1 MMSNAEIFVESN
13 SAPRDEHSRN
23 YKCIS
28 TANALKALE
37 IQKQEDLGISSES
50 QDISVSHLLSV
61 IDIAYSSMQNMLCI
75 CQTSVECENCPM
87 HAGGRCSY
95 KQTIETLKQTLKQ
108 TLNREHNATG
118 TDSHM
123 D

>member
-1 MMSNAEIFVESN
+1 MLNAEIFVESN

-37 IQKQEDLGISSES
+37 IQKQDDL
-50 QDISVSHLLSV
+50 DIKSYSTQFLDLLELCNEQ
-61 IDIAYSSMQNMLCI
+61 MTNMLSI

-87 HAGGRCSY
+87 HNGRRCSF
-95 KQTIETLKQTLKQ
+95 KQVLEEVKQ
-108 TLNREHNATG
+108 TLNK
-118 TDSHM
+118 
-123 D
+123 

>member
-1 MMSNAEIFVESN
+1 MMTKAQIFVESN

-37 IQKQEDLGISSES
+37 IQKQDDL
-50 QDISVSHLLSV
+50 DIKSDSTQFLDLLELCNEQ
-61 IDIAYSSMQNMLCI
+61 MTNMLSI

-87 HAGGRCSY
+87 HNGGRCSF
-95 KQTIETLKQTLKQ
+95 KQVLEEVKR
-108 TLNREHNATG
+108 TLNK
-118 TDSHM
+118 
-123 D
+123 

>member
-1 MMSNAEIFVESN
+1 MTKAQIFVESN

-37 IQKQEDLGISSES
+37 IQKQDDL
-50 QDISVSHLLSV
+50 DIDSTQFHNLLELCNEQ
-61 IDIAYSSMQNMLCI
+61 MTNMLSI

-87 HAGGRCSY
+87 HNGGRCSF
-95 KQTIETLKQTLKQ
+95 KQVLEEVKQILDK
-108 TLNREHNATG
+108 
-118 TDSHM
+118 
-123 D
+123 